1 MGAKARLRTRWVP
14 SIRASHALQVC
25 DSRGDHAGELDA
37 LISLSDVTRAY
48 CDAVLFDAPPSPPYS
63 YGAGMNLTAVL
74 LDKLHTAAQALFFLL
89 ETYGEH
95 SLVCTDDLEDCFH
108 VCTSI
113 AKELGAR
120 GWLEEA
126 RQMSCDLINAH
137 FQLGK
142 HAPSGCVGDWHGLI
156 AEISEVM
163 GGQERAHAAYSAMLT
178 CGLDKYDANA
188 TDDTAEP
195 AGILSGERKPPP
207 GTLAERLTRTESAAA
222 AS

>member
-1 MGAKARLRTRWVP
+1 
-14 SIRASHALQVC
+14 VC
-25 DSRGDHAGELDA
+25 ESRGDDANEMDA
-37 LISLSDVTRAY
+37 LISLSDVTRPY
-48 CDAVLFDAPPSPPYS
+48 CDAILFDAPPSPPFS
-63 YGAGMNLTAVL
+63 HGAGMDLTSVP

-95 SLVCTDDLEDCFH
+95 ALVCTDDLEDCFH
-108 VCTSI
+108 VCTKV

-126 RQMSCDLINAH
+126 RQMSSDLIGAH

-156 AEISEVM
+156 AEISEAL
-163 GGQERAHAAYSAMLT
+163 GGTERAHAAYSAMLT
-178 CGLDKYDANA
+178 CGLDEYETNA
-188 TDDTAEP
+188 TNDPSSAP
-195 AGILSGERKPPP
+195 AGLLSGERAPPP
-207 GTLAERLTRTESAAA
+207 GTLAERLARTAPTPADD